1 MKKFYLFNDTFKLQY
16 YFKLTIVCYCVA
28 ADVIGKKATT
38 HLSRTDVA
46 CRQKEAGVP
55 HDETKVFMGFEH
67 TTATDIYMR
76 GSFHVAAML
85 PAVGWDNKESFF
97 CWWES
102 SGRNIPQPLL
112 DAVMPG
118 LDNLSNFAKYVQQKV
133 GGDASAV
140 AVCEVLK
147 YLRGVYIEDAVYR
160 QSKYPLFP
168 AYQHA
173 IFKFPPLYNI
183 FIQYAAAER
192 KAVYARQQQ
201 YMEKDANIHFKLNF
215 QAQAIDSMSSKL
227 LDLEALLIGGGSG
240 SGGAGGSSSGAG
252 GGSSSGAAG
261 GNYYPLP
268 ALPDTID
275 DLFAF
280 YTSWNDVWRAQIND
294 HKAVFKKGCQW
305 QQQFGEAGKALGQRY
320 HHYVDFLNFV
330 DSFDKESIPQ
340 LLADVVEFGAQRGL
354 TITKLV
360 KKVYYHMA
368 RPHTSA
374 EGDVEPHIEVLQ
386 QFLHNRNWL
395 AQS

>member
-1 MKKFYLFNDTFKLQY
+1 MLVF
-16 YFKLTIVCYCVA
+16 A
-28 ADVIGKKATT
+28 ADIIGKKATT

-55 HDETKVFMGFEH
+55 HEETKVFMGFEH

-85 PAVGWDNKESFF
+85 PAVGWDNKDSFF

-118 LDNLSNFAKYVQQKV
+118 LDRVSKLAQYVQQKV

-140 AVCEVLK
+140 AVCDVLK
-147 YLRGVYIEDAVYR
+147 YFRGVYIEDAVYR

-173 IFKFPPLYNI
+173 IFKSTLLYNL
-183 FIQYAAAER
+183 FSQYAAAER

-201 YMEKDANIHFKLNF
+201 YMEKDANIHYKLNF
-215 QAQAIDSMSSKL
+215 QGNAIESMSSKL
-227 LDLEALLIGGGSG
+227 LDLEALLT
-240 SGGAGGSSSGAG
+240 SGGAGSSGSGNRSGGRSGSGNGSGAVGAGAASSSSGG
-252 GGSSSGAAG
+252 EGG

-280 YTSWNDVWRAQIND
+280 YTSWDSTWRAQIYD
-294 HKAVFKKGCQW
+294 HKAVFKAGCQW
-305 QQQFGEAGKALGQRY
+305 QQQFGEKAGKALGKRY
-320 HHYVDFLNFV
+320 HMYIDFFTFV
-330 DSFDKESIPQ
+330 DSIDKESVPQ
-340 LLADVVEFGAQRGL
+340 LLADMVLFAQQRKL
-354 TITKLV
+354 AFTKLV
-360 KKVYYHMA
+360 KKVFYHVA
-368 RPHTSA
+368 RPHTRA
-374 EGDVEPHIEVLQ
+374 DGDVEEHVEVLR
-386 QFLHNRNWL
+386 QFLHIRKWL
-395 AQS
+395 

>member
-1 MKKFYLFNDTFKLQY
+1 
-16 YFKLTIVCYCVA
+16 
-28 ADVIGKKATT
+28 
-38 HLSRTDVA
+38 VA

-55 HDETKVFMGFEH
+55 HEETKVFMGFEH

-85 PAVGWDNKESFF
+85 PAVGWDNKDSFF

-112 DAVMPG
+112 DAVIPG
-118 LDNLSNFAKYVQQKV
+118 LDRLSNFAKYVQQKV

-168 AYQHA
+168 AYQHV

-183 FIQYAAAER
+183 FIQYAVAER

-201 YMEKDANIHFKLNF
+201 YMEKDANIHYKLNF
-215 QAQAIDSMSSKL
+215 QAQAMDSMSSKL
-227 LDLEALLIGGGSG
+227 LDLEVLLTSGGSS
-240 SGGAGGSSSGAG
+240 SGAAGGSSSGAA
-252 GGSSSGAAG
+252 GGSSKGAGVGNSSGAAG

-280 YTSWNDVWRAQIND
+280 YTSWDSTWRGQIND
-294 HKAVFKKGCQW
+294 HKAVFKAGCQW
-305 QQQFGEAGKALGQRY
+305 QQQFGEKPGKALGKRY
-320 HHYVDFLNFV
+320 HMYIDFLTFV
-330 DSFDKESIPQ
+330 DSFDKESVPQ
-340 LLADVVEFGAQRGL
+340 LLGDLVEFAQQHKL
-354 TITKLV
+354 AFTKLV
-360 KKVYYHMA
+360 KKVFYHVA
-368 RPHTSA
+368 RPHTRA
-374 EGDVEPHIEVLQ
+374 EGDVEEHVEVLQ
-386 QFLHNRNWL
+386 QFLRNRNWL
-395 AQS
+395 V